1 MASRWAARFAVVTA
15 IMIVGMA
22 MAGEAS
28 AGERGVAEL
37 AIAGE
42 VLAVQV
48 DGGAACTDWATGPNA
63 DQDLWRFQVEDGAFL
78 SVELTFRGDE
88 GLSIRK
94 ADGIDGGAAWVATK
108 AGSALSGGRAETTTA
123 TSFRLVQ
130 ACPATRRRAVGGL
143 APINQPINQPV
154 DEPIKPGSAGEAA
167 ANAAAQSTPKK
178 LASGIDVAATVTLGA
193 SLVLAGAMLLIVR
206 RRPRGRHRMHSTF

>member
-1 MASRWAARFAVVTA
+1 MARWVARLAVFATVMLVAT
-15 IMIVGMA
+15 GP
-22 MAGEAS
+22 AGAAS
-28 AGERGVAEL
+28 ARERRVAEL

-48 DGGAACTDWATGPNA
+48 DGGTACTDWATGPNA
-63 DQDLWRFQVEDGAFL
+63 DQDLWRFQAEDGAFL

-108 AGSALSGGRAETTTA
+108 AGFALSAGRAETTGA
-123 TSFRLVQ
+123 TTFRLVQ
-130 ACPATRRRAVGGL
+130 ACPAAHRGAVGGL
-143 APINQPINQPV
+143 API
-154 DEPIKPGSAGEAA
+154 KP
-167 ANAAAQSTPKK
+167 ANAAETKNQATPNR

-206 RRPRGRHRMHSTF
+206 RRPRGRHRMHSVF